1 MHDANGGFMSRMRTV
16 LIGVALTMGIATG
29 AFAQGGGG
37 EGGGGGGQGRGGRM
51 MATLMNGITL
61 TDSEKTQ
68 VQAIED
74 KYAPLMEQFL
84 QKMRVARQNGTPMD
98 SASMQAMRDTNKKE
112 RDEIRAVLA
121 PDQQSKFDDNI
132 KSMMARRP
140 RGH

>member
-1 MHDANGGFMSRMRTV
+1 MIRMRTV

-37 EGGGGGGQGRGGRM
+37 GGGGRGGGM
-51 MATLMNGITL
+51 MAMLMNGITL
-61 TDSEKTQ
+61 TDSQQTQ

-74 KYAPLMEQFL
+74 KYAPQMQQFRE
-84 QKMRVARQNGTPMD
+84 KMRDARQNGTPMD
-98 SASMQAMRDTNKKE
+98 SASMQAMRDTSKKE
-112 RDEIRAVLA
+112 RDEIRAILT
-121 PDQQSKFDDNI
+121 PDQQSKFDDNV

>member
-1 MHDANGGFMSRMRTV
+1 
-16 LIGVALTMGIATG
+16 
-29 AFAQGGGG
+29 
-37 EGGGGGGQGRGGRM
+37 M

-74 KYAPLMEQFL
+74 KYAPQMEQFR
-84 QKMRVARQNGTPMD
+84 QKMRDARQNGTPMD

>member
-1 MHDANGGFMSRMRTV
+1 
-16 LIGVALTMGIATG
+16 
-29 AFAQGGGG
+29 
-37 EGGGGGGQGRGGRM
+37 M

-74 KYAPLMEQFL
+74 KYAPQMQQFR
-84 QKMRVARQNGTPMD
+84 QKMRDARQNGTPMD

>member
-1 MHDANGGFMSRMRTV
+1 MIRMRTV

-37 EGGGGGGQGRGGRM
+37 GGGGGRGGGM
-51 MATLMNGITL
+51 MAMLMNGITL
-61 TDSEKTQ
+61 TDSQQTQ

-74 KYAPLMEQFL
+74 KYAPQMQQFRE
-84 QKMRVARQNGTPMD
+84 KMRDARQNGTPMD
-98 SASMQAMRDTNKKE
+98 SASMQAMRDTSKKE
-112 RDEIRAVLA
+112 RDEIRAILT
-121 PDQQSKFDDNI
+121 PDQRSKFDDNV